1 MRSCSRDPPPH
12 VESPVTNVAI
22 LNTIKN
28 SKVSIMRKEII
39 DLSKHINQAL
49 VFDIGNTVDP
59 AYQGLSMT
67 VWRGSVTVF
76 LDQFSTAPSQE
87 LVDLLWS
94 EILEILAPAAGPR
107 IIHQKINVPYF
118 LPCQLREAPLT
129 GRTLDRAIAQGL
141 PTTGKQRSG
150 AHVTSARLQIFDLDS
165 IEQYQLNEI
174 RAALEIAGVAA
185 ACWSSHSI
193 GKKPGVRCRLIIP
206 IDRELKAPL
215 YSSVHRWI
223 NDQIMFG
230 LADRTGESLAQCQGV
245 WAVSNDRREHAFRW
259 VLAGDVFVLP
269 TEALTQPARPRQVS
283 NVEFVVADQPKFD
296 AGQRVLFLATDTEML
311 KILKFTK
318 MVIDGA
324 GRENSVLRLA
334 GILRSACVPEDRIVA
349 VCTLFGNDRCTP
361 ALEDCVIQSR
371 AERYVGQAG
380 SEVALAMIARDLATV
395 VVEQAVATGDWKRVD
410 DAGDIPFQYL
420 ATYHGWVLGQLG
432 FVGGAA

>member
-1 MRSCSRDPPPH
+1 M
-12 VESPVTNVAI
+12 
-22 LNTIKN
+22 
-28 SKVSIMRKEII
+28 
-39 DLSKHINQAL
+39 
-49 VFDIGNTVDP
+49 
-59 AYQGLSMT
+59 
-67 VWRGSVTVF
+67 F
-76 LDQFSTAPSQE
+76 LDQFSTAPFQE
-87 LVDLLWS
+87 IVDVSWA

-129 GRTLDRAIAQGL
+129 CRTLDRAIAQGL

-150 AHVTSARLQIFDLDS
+150 AHVTSASLLLFDLDS
-165 IEQYQLNEI
+165 IEQYQVDEI
-174 RAALEIAGVAA
+174 KAALEAAGVAA

-283 NVEFVVADQPKFD
+283 NVEFVVVDQPKFD
-296 AGQRVLFLATDTEML
+296 AGQQVLAIATNIEIL
-311 KILKFTK
+311 KAIKFTK
-318 MVIDGA
+318 TVVDGA
-324 GRENSVLRLA
+324 GRENPVLRLA
-334 GILRSACVPEDRIVA
+334 GLLRSAC
-349 VCTLFGNDRCTP
+349 
-361 ALEDCVIQSR
+361 
-371 AERYVGQAG
+371 
-380 SEVALAMIARDLATV
+380 LA
-395 VVEQAVATGDWKRVD
+395 
-410 DAGDIPFQYL
+410 
-420 ATYHGWVLGQLG
+420 
-432 FVGGAA
+432 

>member
-1 MRSCSRDPPPH
+1 M
-12 VESPVTNVAI
+12 
-22 LNTIKN
+22 KN
-28 SKVSIMRKEII
+28 QNI
-39 DLSKHINQAL
+39 DLNKHTNQARM
-49 VFDIGNTVDP
+49 FDIGDTVDP
-59 AYQGLSMT
+59 SFQNLSIT
-67 VWRGSVTVF
+67 VWRGSITMF
-76 LDQFSTAPSQE
+76 LNQFTTAPSQE
-87 LVDLLWS
+87 LVDLSWS
-94 EILEILAPAAGPR
+94 EILEALAPAAGPR

-129 GRTLDRAIAQGL
+129 GRTLNRAIAQGL

-150 AHVTSARLQIFDLDS
+150 AHVTSASLEIFDIDG
-165 IEQYQLNEI
+165 IEQHRLDKI
-174 RAALEIAGVAA
+174 KVSLETAGVAA

-223 NDQIMFG
+223 NDQILFG

-245 WAVSNDRREHAFRW
+245 WAVSNDRLEHAFRW
-259 VLAGDVFVLP
+259 ILDGGVFVLP

-283 NVEFVVADQPKFD
+283 NVEFVVVDQPKFD
-296 AGQRVLFLATDTEML
+296 AGQQVLFLATDTEVL

-334 GILRSACVPEDRIVA
+334 GILRSACVPEDRILA
-349 VCTLFGNDRCTP
+349 VCTRFGSELCTP
-361 ALEDCVIQSR
+361 ALDDCVIQSR

>member
-1 MRSCSRDPPPH
+1 M
-12 VESPVTNVAI
+12 
-22 LNTIKN
+22 KN
-28 SKVSIMRKEII
+28 HII
-39 DLSKHINQAL
+39 DLSKQINCSSVFHIS
-49 VFDIGNTVDP
+49 NTVESSS
-59 AYQGLSMT
+59 QGLSMAT
-67 VWRGSVTVF
+67 WRGSVTVF

-87 LVDLLWS
+87 LVDLSWS

-129 GRTLDRAIAQGL
+129 GITLDRAIAQGL

-150 AHVTSARLQIFDLDS
+150 NHVTSANLQVFDIDS
-165 IEQYQLNEI
+165 IEQYQLDEI
-174 RAALEIAGVAA
+174 KAELEASGVMA

-215 YSSVHRWI
+215 YSSAHSWI
-223 NDQIMFG
+223 NNQILFG
-230 LADRTGESLAQCQGV
+230 LADRTGKSLAQCQGV

-269 TEALTQPARPRQVS
+269 TEALTQPARPQQVS
-283 NVEFVVADQPKFD
+283 NVEFVVVDQPKFD
-296 AGQRVLFLATDTEML
+296 AGQQVLLLATDIELL

-334 GILRSACVPEDRIVA
+334 GILRSTCVPEDRIVA

-371 AERYVGQAG
+371 AERYAGQAG

-395 VVEQAVATGDWKRVD
+395 VVKQAVATGDWKRVD
-410 DAGDIPFQYL
+410 DAGNVPFWYL

-432 FVGGAA
+432 FVGGTA